1 MNDRRPYGDD
11 EITRGMRGLYAAPAG
26 HAYWNELESRIMARV
41 AEVELGWWT
50 ELDRWLKP
58 ALIAAAV
65 LMMGA
70 GVAMFRAHQSETNSA
85 YEELFTPT
93 PVAGAP
99 VEAAA
104 VQRPPQEPRDNTLR
118 FILTH

>member
-1 MNDRRPYGDD
+1 MSDLRLYGDD

-50 ELDRWLKP
+50 EFDRWLKP
-58 ALIAAAV
+58 ALVAAAV
-65 LMMGA
+65 LMMAA
-70 GVAMFRAHQSETNSA
+70 GVAMFRAHQSETDSA
-85 YEELFTPT
+85 YEELFAPT
-93 PVAGAP
+93 PIAGAP